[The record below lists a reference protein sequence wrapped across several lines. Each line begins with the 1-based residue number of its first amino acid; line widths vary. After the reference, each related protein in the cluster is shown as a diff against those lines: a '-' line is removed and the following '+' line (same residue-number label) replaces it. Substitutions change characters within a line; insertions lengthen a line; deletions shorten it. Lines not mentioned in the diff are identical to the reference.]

1 MQNVEGFCWFVE
13 INFEGKLYAYFSLTE
28 TGCEKC
34 KYIAPSGGGTV
45 FCWGGG
51 TNARKYWRQGGR
63 GAEIFPDLTF
73 FLLDIFNTRAG
84 FL

>member
-51 TNARKYWRQGGR
+51 LMLGNIGDRVGGGQKY
-63 GAEIFPDLTF
+63 FLT
-73 FLLDIFNTRAG
+73 
-84 FL
+84 